1 MIKIILMRFSAFKS
15 NDKLLSMEGKM
26 RRGILLL
33 SIVLIIPLMLTSC
46 ELRSIVSDAV
56 ANEKQ
61 QGSLNDPA
69 QRNDSKQE
77 GQPYLVRYMFATGK
91 IPSDLKMVQDRI
103 SQITREKIN
112 VELELIPM
120 SFGSINEKVNLKI
133 ASGEQLDLIFQRG
146 NTFSAD
152 ASRGL
157 LTPLDDLLKNYGQ
170 GIKQAAGEF
179 LKATAING
187 VTYAV
192 PTLRDMAAS
201 YGLVARKDILDK
213 HNIDTS
219 SISTW
224 EDVEEMFEIVRANE
238 PELIITMPQIAGT
251 QSVMTSGFIT
261 WDNLGDSLGVLMD
274 HGSGLRVV
282 NLFETDEYRRN
293 LEIIRRWYRKDF
305 IWEDASIAGDQA
317 NILVSAGKLFSYFAN
332 LKPGFDR
339 QESLRAGRELVMFE
353 IKPPFATTSQVA
365 LVSLSIPV
373 TSGNPQKTMQFLNLM
388 YSDPEVINLLNWGI
402 EGVHYVRVPRTDNL
416 IRFPDGVDAITSGY
430 NLALGWQFGNQLL
443 SYVWEGNNPDLYA
456 EIGAFNE
463 TAIKSKALG
472 FTFDSSML
480 NNEIAALGNVVAQYR
495 IPLENGV
502 FDPDIMLPV
511 FIIALRDAGIDK
523 VIAEKQ
529 RQLDVWAD
537 GME

>member
-1 MIKIILMRFSAFKS
+1 
-15 NDKLLSMEGKM
+15 M
-26 RRGILLL
+26 RRRVLLFGLILL
-33 SIVLIIPLMLTSC
+33 IPLVLTSC

-61 QGSLNDPA
+61 QGAINEFA
-69 QRNDSKQE
+69 QKQE
-77 GQPYLVRYMFATGK
+77 GPPYLVRYMFATGK
-91 IPSDLKMVQDRI
+91 IPSDLNMVQDKI

-112 VELELIPM
+112 VELEFIPM

-133 ASGEQLDLIFQRG
+133 ASGEQLDIVFQRG
-146 NTFSAD
+146 YTLSAD
-152 ASRGL
+152 AARGF
-157 LTPLDDLLKNYGQ
+157 LTPLDDLLENYGQ
-170 GIKQAAGEF
+170 GIKLAAGDF

-213 HNIDTS
+213 HNIDIDS
-219 SISTW
+219 VNAL
-224 EDVEEMFEIVRANE
+224 EDVEEMFGIVKAKE
-238 PELIITMPQIAGT
+238 PELIITMPQFAGT

-274 HGSGLRVV
+274 YGSGLEVV
-282 NLFETDEYRRN
+282 NLFETEEYKRN
-293 LEIIRRWYRKDF
+293 LEIIRRWYKRGF
-305 IWEDASIAGDQA
+305 IWEDASIAADQA
-317 NILVSAGKLFSYFAN
+317 NVLVGAGKLFSYFAN

-353 IKPPFATTSQVA
+353 IKPPFATTAQVA
-365 LVSLSIPV
+365 LISLSIPV
-373 TSGNPQKTMQFLNLM
+373 TSENPQKTMQFLNLM
-388 YSDPEVINLLNWGI
+388 YSNPEIINLLNWGI
-402 EGVHYVRVPRTDNL
+402 EGVHYVHVPQNDNL

-443 SYVWEGNNPDLYA
+443 SYIWEGNNPDLYA
-456 EIGAFNE
+456 EMADFNE

-480 NNEIAALGNVVAQYR
+480 NNEVAALSTVMAQYR
-495 IPLENGV
+495 VPLENGAL
-502 FDPDIMLPV
+502 DPDIMLPV
-511 FIIALRDAGIDK
+511 FTEALRDAGIDR
-523 VIAEKQ
+523 VIIEKQ
-529 RQLDVWAD
+529 RQLDIWA
-537 GME
+537 GGTE